1 MPYVSKTT
9 LNHDNINISLLSE
22 KTRELIDLIGFQ
34 DTYLLVSTLGGQD
47 VYIPKYPDRSKLI
60 KILPH
65 ESVEILSQIYGGT
78 YLALPTSRQI
88 DIQERNKAIVKALLN
103 GDSRAKVARQFGLSV
118 RQVANVRKEFPTD
131 EASPYYNEKSI
142 PR

>member
-1 MPYVSKTT
+1 MQYVSKTT

-22 KTRELIDLIGFQ
+22 KTRELIDLIGFP

-60 KILPH
+60 KILPR

-131 EASPYYNEKSI
+131 EAPPY
-142 PR
+142 